1 MLVLFRRCF
10 RYDGLR
16 PSQTSSCWMYLTQ
29 KEARFRR
36 LLSSREENRAYGPRE
51 RRSTSCCLL
60 SSTSSRLRDLHF
72 LPAFSSHFNRPCESF
87 SFSSLFSLGNL
98 RPAYL
103 LEYPSRIGKTA
114 RLFKILQDRPMI
126 FTFPF
131 VVFKS
136 FIRFTWPAEAC
147 CCQNSQQK
155 WLMRLH
161 ENRQRVRR
169 VRDVTFGSV

>member
-1 MLVLFRRCF
+1 MLS
-10 RYDGLR
+10 LR
-16 PSQTSSCWMYLTQ
+16 WSQTFSDFFLLDVLNPERSAIPAAFV
-29 KEARFRR
+29 KSRR
-36 LLSSREENRAYGPRE
+36 KSRIRPEGASLHFLLPSVVYFYAI
-51 RRSTSCCLL
+51 STSCR
-60 SSTSSRLRDLHF
+60 RLAAFLTDLAYPF
-72 LPAFSSHFNRPCESF
+72 LFP
-87 SFSSLFSLGNL
+87 LFSLENL

-103 LEYPSRIGKTA
+103 LEYPSGIGKTA

-131 VVFKS
+131 IVFKS
-136 FIRFTWPAEAC
+136 FVRFTWPAEAC